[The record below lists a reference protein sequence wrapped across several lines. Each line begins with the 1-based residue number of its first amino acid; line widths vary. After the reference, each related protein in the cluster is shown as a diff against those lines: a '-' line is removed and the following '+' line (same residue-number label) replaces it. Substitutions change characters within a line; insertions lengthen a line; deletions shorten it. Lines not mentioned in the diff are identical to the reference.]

1 MSEPWGCIIN
11 AKITATALDKY
22 LRSKQKNT
30 DVEKYLLSGQSQEC
44 DNFHTPKSINTLK
57 SVAYFYASLLYDLK
71 NSDPGSDVVLFNYD
85 AEKQRVFIAVV
96 FDQEI
101 FPSYEKIMLSMLSQL
116 ASYKD
121 IESNDTALFISPWT
135 GDFYSAYH
143 LNKNT
148 LHKVDE
154 FEVSQTI
161 IDEHIALFFS
171 FMDEDFFPPVNK
183 ALRKKDYYYKPIK
196 NALNRYSKE
205 QEEIIL
211 PYKISQATQD
221 NPLPLLGYFYTFN
234 NKVYERRGDDY
245 IELAGA
251 DPVTLREVC
260 MMSDL
265 FADKNYVYLGCYG
278 GDYQRIEGIDGATFT
293 KCGAGEP
300 IYWKDKNYVYLDHIS
315 DVTKDKK
322 LIRLDNVDVKSF
334 RATNG
339 YGFAKDKN
347 HVYLLGKILPLDV
360 KSARLTGYGF
370 VFDDN
375 LVYYRSHPVALDGKT
390 FKVLR
395 YKGLFN
401 GPFIVSDKNGLYHY
415 DTDYDR
421 NTLKKLQ
428 DLSPDDLAK
437 IAQFKMYETDF

>member
-1 MSEPWGCIIN
+1 M
-11 AKITATALDKY
+11 
-22 LRSKQKNT
+22 
-30 DVEKYLLSGQSQEC
+30 
-44 DNFHTPKSINTLK
+44 
-57 SVAYFYASLLYDLK
+57 
-71 NSDPGSDVVLFNYD
+71 
-85 AEKQRVFIAVV
+85 
-96 FDQEI
+96 
-101 FPSYEKIMLSMLSQL
+101 
-116 ASYKD
+116 
-121 IESNDTALFISPWT
+121 
-135 GDFYSAYH
+135 
-143 LNKNT
+143 
-148 LHKVDE
+148 
-154 FEVSQTI
+154 
-161 IDEHIALFFS
+161 
-171 FMDEDFFPPVNK
+171 
-183 ALRKKDYYYKPIK
+183 
-196 NALNRYSKE
+196 NRYSKE

-401 GPFIVSDKNGLYHY
+401 G
-415 DTDYDR
+415 
-421 NTLKKLQ
+421 
-428 DLSPDDLAK
+428 
-437 IAQFKMYETDF
+437 